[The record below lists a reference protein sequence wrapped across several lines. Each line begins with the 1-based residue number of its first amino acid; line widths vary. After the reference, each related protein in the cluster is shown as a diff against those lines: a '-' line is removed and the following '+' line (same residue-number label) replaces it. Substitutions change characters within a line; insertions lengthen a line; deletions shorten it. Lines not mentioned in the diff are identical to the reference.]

1 MLSEETRM
9 DVRHTV
15 LSHLKQAKVGE
26 KDKKTTDLPRLI
38 PQSQQKASGQRLIE
52 EIKGRSG
59 DAQPKSIPPS
69 TPKEILEHSVFVTA
83 PTTSSGC
90 PQKVKVKVKLLDVR
104 SAAEIDLVVFEDH
117 IQLGAP
123 SLHPQDVQ
131 LPVPVQKDKA
141 KAAYNPVT
149 KTLSVSIPCL

>member
-1 MLSEETRM
+1 MR
-9 DVRHTV
+9 VRTGHEACV
-15 LSHLKQAKVGE
+15 CVEGL
-26 KDKKTTDLPRLI
+26 RLGTFLHI
-38 PQSQQKASGQRLIE
+38 GTLW
-52 EIKGRSG
+52 
-59 DAQPKSIPPS
+59 
-69 TPKEILEHSVFVTA
+69 
-83 PTTSSGC
+83 TSS
-90 PQKVKVKVKLLDVR
+90 PIQ
-104 SAAEIDLVVFEDH
+104 DH